1 MTVTE
6 LGLLAGAITSLAGVP
21 QVMRAWRTKS
31 VEDISIWQPV
41 LLTVGMSLWLL
52 YGVLIGDL
60 PLMAANAFSLVCYI
74 LLIILKVRYGYRGDN
89 DFTDALKKEEP

>member
-31 VEDISIWQPV
+31 VEDIYIWQPV